1 MLAVQCLVLGVT
13 GALVTA
19 MIKTV
24 LLQSAVGGPPNRGRA
39 RETFTAHPERGLVL
53 DFI

>member
-1 MLAVQCLVLGVT
+1 MLAAQCLPLGVT
-13 GALVTA
+13 GALVN

-39 RETFTAHPERGLVL
+39 RQTFTAHPERGLVL